1 MKNRKLSRISN
12 DFILI
17 SDSMDLRMK
26 TLLAAEEKE
35 KEEQR
40 HTEDNTADNTNQGKV
55 LYWSEFDK
63 IVYWV

>member
-1 MKNRKLSRISN
+1 VKNRKISRISI

-17 SDSMDLRMK
+17 SDSMDLTMK
-26 TLLAAEEKE
+26 TLLAAEERE

-40 HTEDNTADNTNQGKV
+40 HTEDTADNTNQGKV

>member
-1 MKNRKLSRISN
+1 
-12 DFILI
+12 
-17 SDSMDLRMK
+17 MDLTMK
-26 TLLAAEEKE
+26 TLLSAEEKE

>member
-1 MKNRKLSRISN
+1 VKNRKLSRISN

-17 SDSMDLRMK
+17 SDSMDLTMK

-35 KEEQR
+35 KEGQR
-40 HTEDNTADNTNQGKV
+40 HTEDTTADNTNQGKV